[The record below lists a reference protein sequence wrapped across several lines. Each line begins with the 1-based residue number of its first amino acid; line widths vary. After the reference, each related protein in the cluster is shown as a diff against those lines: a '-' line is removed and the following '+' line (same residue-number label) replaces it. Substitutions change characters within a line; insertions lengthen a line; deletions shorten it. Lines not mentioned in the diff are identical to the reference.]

1 MRRQGHGHD
10 PDANGAMCVDLECRV
25 KTQRK
30 NWNQFTLTKSAAVL
44 PVKVRYSR
52 CTPVA
57 PPAGTVTLVQLCQP
71 PVGLTVTVATT
82 GPVGLSRRY
91 RMVPPVLAP
100 DAIRVS
106 TRVGGAAPKSTP
118 S

>member
-1 MRRQGHGHD
+1 MLAARGSPRCPRHR
-10 PDANGAMCVDLECRV
+10 P
-25 KTQRK
+25 

-44 PVKVRYSR
+44 PVNVTYNR

-57 PPAGTVTLVQLCQP
+57 PPAAAVTLVQFCQP
-71 PVGLTVTVATT
+71 PVGDTGTVATT

-91 RMVPPVLAP
+91 WMVPPAAAP
-100 DAIRVS
+100 DAIRLT
-106 TRVGGAAPKSTP
+106 TRVGGVAPKSTP

>member
-30 NWNQFTLTKSAAVL
+30 NWNQLTLTKSADVL
-44 PVKVRYSR
+44 PVNVRYNR

-71 PVGLTVTVATT
+71 PVGLT
-82 GPVGLSRRY
+82 RRY

-100 DAIRVS
+100 EAILES
-106 TRVGGAAPKSTP
+106 TRVGGVPPKSTP